1 MRLIIFFLAA
11 MMVLPASDAAAYEYP
26 ERHYQER
33 WCAWNGGESEVVLED
48 RTRVDCL
55 TKTHAIEFDYG
66 RKWAESIGQAL
77 HYGAMTGRAPGVV
90 LIIENE
96 TDWRYFQRLID
107 VKKHWELP
115 LTIWNITPDEVR
127 P

>member
-1 MRLIIFFLAA
+1 MRLIICLAA
-11 MMVLPASDAAAYEYP
+11 FLLLPLPDADAYEYP
-26 ERHYQER
+26 ERYYQER
-33 WCAWNGGESEVVLED
+33 WCAWHGGESEVVLDD

-77 HYGAMTGRAPGVV
+77 HYGAMTGHIPGVV
-90 LIIENE
+90 LIIESD
-96 TDWRYFQRLID
+96 TDWRYYERLIA
-107 VKKHWELP
+107 VKKRWALP
-115 LTIWNITPDEVR
+115 LTIWNVTPDEVR